1 MSLIIRQA
9 TLADSALL
17 NELGYRFYTA
27 HFKHMWKSES
37 EFDNYLEGEYSLP
50 VIEQSINDKNI
61 SWYIVEI
68 EQPIGFVKL
77 TWQATV
83 PNTDISGVL
92 LNKLYLAPTKTNQHY
107 GQLMFNK
114 VIDLARSQGKKYL
127 WLEVLE
133 QNERAQKFYK
143 KQGMKHISDII
154 FETNSQRSILKLM
167 GMCI

>member
-1 MSLIIRQA
+1 GK
-9 TLADSALL
+9 TLLHGDVLMWLMKTLL
-17 NELGYRFYTA
+17 TSGCTNQRGA
-27 HFKHMWKSES
+27 GQ
-37 EFDNYLEGEYSLP
+37 EGEYSLP

-61 SWYIVEI
+61 NWYIVEI

>member
-1 MSLIIRQA
+1 
-9 TLADSALL
+9 
-17 NELGYRFYTA
+17 
-27 HFKHMWKSES
+27 MWKSES

-61 SWYIVEI
+61 NWYIVEI

-92 LNKLYLAPTKTNQHY
+92 LNKLYLAPSKTNQHY